1 MTAQVTIDSSQYD
14 LLALGQAAGQPDAS
28 KMSYVDGDFIVE
40 DIDQSALD
48 DAVAAATPRDLVQ
61 EIKEEA
67 NVALDDKAAEVR
79 KRFISCGDG
88 IEMTYMEKREEATAF
103 KDAGYPEAQIADYP
117 FIEAEA
123 IATDDTG
130 TQAAD
135 AILAQCTAWK
145 VAGAEIEKQ
154 RRLGKVQI
162 EQQLGV
168 GGVET
173 ARDNAL
179 AALDA
184 ITP

>member
-1 MTAQVTIDSSQYD
+1 MAKITVPVDYD
-14 LLALGQAAGQPDAS
+14 LQAIAIAAGNTDIELRTWQDGEFTVDDVTQEDLDAALAAYTHDPLA
-28 KMSYVDGDFIVE
+28 KPKE
-40 DIDQSALD
+40 DADIAID
-48 DAVAAATPRDLVQ
+48 
-61 EIKEEA
+61 
-67 NVALDDKAAEVR
+67 NKAAEVR

-88 IEMTYMEKREEATAF
+88 IEMTYMEKREEAKAF

-123 IATDDTG
+123 IATSDTG
-130 TQAAD
+130 TQATD
-135 AILAQCTAWK
+135 AILAQCAAWK
-145 VAGAEIEKQ
+145 IAGAEIEKQ

-162 EQQLGV
+162 EQQLGI
-168 GGVET
+168 GGIET